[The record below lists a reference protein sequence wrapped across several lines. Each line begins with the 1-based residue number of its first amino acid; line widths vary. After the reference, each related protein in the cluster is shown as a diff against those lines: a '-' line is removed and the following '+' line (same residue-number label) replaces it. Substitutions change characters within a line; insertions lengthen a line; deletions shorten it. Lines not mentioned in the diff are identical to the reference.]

1 MGPWIT
7 LDKAQSDLCCSTNP
21 KVQRKKNVD
30 RVSGDGAGHRTWRE
44 SKEVLPAAS
53 CTKGTSLF
61 TGVGVAMMGENPAV
75 LAAGMTMPLLAPRV
89 ALSKEYERQDGEK
102 R

>member
-1 MGPWIT
+1 MGPGVT
-7 LDKAQSDLCCSTNP
+7 LAKAQSDLCCSAHP
-21 KVQRKKNVD
+21 KVQSKTTG
-30 RVSGDGAGHRTWRE
+30 RVSGDRAGHRTRRE

-89 ALSKEYERQDGEK
+89 ALSREYERQEGEK

>member
-1 MGPWIT
+1 MGPWVT
-7 LDKAQSDLCCSTNP
+7 FAKAQSDLRCSTHP
-21 KVQRKKNVD
+21 KVQSKTMG
-30 RVSGDGAGHRTWRE
+30 RVSGDRAGHRTWRE

-89 ALSKEYERQDGEK
+89 ALSREYERQDGEK